1 MPGYVA
7 LRRAWRDQQ
16 GSHVAQAAAVA
27 LAAALLIATIVA
39 GSQTLRPA
47 VEHGFECLAGA
58 IAGGGG
64 CSPGAAAAQG
74 SDAVI
79 PTSGSDSGGGED
91 SGGGIGGWF
100 STGLD
105 FIPLVGEAKGL
116 IEVFTGRDL
125 VTGEDLGAWRWAGLA
140 GLIGLNE
147 IKQLRHAD
155 EVVDAVGGV
164 RRSEDVIDAGRTA
177 GRAADC
183 FTSGPSRR
191 GPGLAAPLRDRCGEM
206 REAFQFFQRSGI
218 DEQRWQGIAEAF
230 GPGMYTERLAQDLK
244 VYRYYDGSTSSPRG
258 RWLTE
263 HLWDDPVNDLA
274 LPGGNN
280 AANVE
285 VWIIPKGTEV
295 LRGPVAPN
303 FGRPGGGTQLYLP
316 DPGVLRGIPR

>member
-1 MPGYVA
+1 MAGYVA
-7 LRRAWRDQQ
+7 LRRVWRDQQ
-16 GSHVAQAAAVA
+16 GSNVAQAAAVA
-27 LAAALLIATIVA
+27 LAAALLIATIIA
-39 GSQTLRPA
+39 SSQTLRPA
-47 VEHGFECLAGA
+47 VEHGFQCLAGA
-58 IAGGGG
+58 ISGGGG
-64 CSPGAAAAQG
+64 CNSGTAAAQA
-74 SDAVI
+74 SEDRI
-79 PTSGSDSGGGED
+79 LTSGSDTGDGEESGG
-91 SGGGIGGWF
+91 GGWF
-100 STGLD
+100 SAGLD
-105 FIPLVGEAKGL
+105 FIPFVGEAKGL
-116 IEVFTGRDL
+116 IEVFTGKDL

-147 IKQLRHAD
+147 IKHLRHTD
-155 EVVDAVGGV
+155 EVVDAGGGV
-164 RRSEDVIDAGRTA
+164 RRSEDVIDTGRAAGRTA
-177 GRAADC
+177 DC
-183 FTSGPSRR
+183 LTSRPSRR
-191 GPGLAAPLRDRCGEM
+191 GPGLAAPLRDRCGEV
-206 REAFQFFQRSGI
+206 REAFRFLRNSGV
-218 DEQRWQGIAEAF
+218 DEQRWQEIADAF

-244 VYRYYDGSTSSPRG
+244 VYRYYDGSVSNPRG

>member
-1 MPGYVA
+1 MPGYLA
-7 LRRAWRDQQ
+7 LRRVWRDQQ
-16 GSHVAQAAAVA
+16 GSNVAQAAAVA
-27 LAAALLIATIVA
+27 LAAALLIATIIA
-39 GSQTLRPA
+39 SSQMLRPA
-47 VEHGFECLAGA
+47 VEHGFQCLAGA
-58 IAGGGG
+58 ISGGGG
-64 CSPGAAAAQG
+64 CNSGTAAAQA
-74 SDAVI
+74 SDDSI
-79 PTSGSDSGGGED
+79 PRSGSDTGGGEE
-91 SGGGIGGWF
+91 SGGGGWF
-100 STGLD
+100 SAGLD
-105 FIPLVGEAKGL
+105 FIPFVGEAKGL
-116 IEVFTGRDL
+116 IEVFTGKDL

-147 IKQLRHAD
+147 IKHLRHTD

-164 RRSEDVIDAGRTA
+164 RRSEDVIDTGRAAGRTA
-177 GRAADC
+177 DC
-183 FTSGPSRR
+183 LTSRPSRR
-191 GPGLAAPLRDRCGEM
+191 GPGLAAPLRDRCGEV
-206 REAFQFFQRSGI
+206 REAFRFLKNSGV
-218 DEQRWQGIAEAF
+218 DEQRWQEIADAF

-244 VYRYYDGSTSSPRG
+244 VYRYYDGSVSSPRG